1 MPYNINRM
9 TIFEHI
15 NLLFAKDHG
24 KFDMLPFFLCDKF
37 TGDFQP
43 IYRQVL
49 FFSSFSTFTDEI
61 CKSGGVTL
69 HPHPPPSVCLC
80 VIVQLKASVWFST
93 TCIKRKYLC
102 PFLFW
107 LFKMLYYFYKLLYF
121 FFFLFFFLAEVSFVF
136 TPVAKLNFFF
146 RSRSLANSTSIVDLS
161 ALFSFSF
168 RTTLPWIKT
177 FTFS

>member
-1 MPYNINRM
+1 
-9 TIFEHI
+9 
-15 NLLFAKDHG
+15 
-24 KFDMLPFFLCDKF
+24 MLPFFF
-37 TGDFQP
+37 MWQ
-43 IYRQVL
+43 IYRRFPTNL
-49 FFSSFSTFTDEI
+49 PASFVFLQYKLRFTDEI

-69 HPHPPPSVCLC
+69 HPHPPSVCLC
-80 VIVQLKASVWFST
+80 EIVQLKASVWFST

-107 LFKMLYYFYKLLYF
+107 LFKMLYYFYKSLYF